1 MHLGLKKGL
10 CSRNK
15 KRDHVQFCLKMRY
28 GCYAERPEYFIWGIN
43 GPRKCVPGYML
54 GSFIKIYNI
63 PVQICKET
71 EYETS
76 VLFI

>member
-1 MHLGLKKGL
+1 MACVQGI
-10 CSRNK
+10 
-15 KRDHVQFCLKMRY
+15 KRDYVQFCLKMSYGY
-28 GCYAERPEYFIWGIN
+28 GCCAERPEYFIWEIN

-54 GSFIKIYNI
+54 GRFIKTYNI

-76 VLFI
+76 VLFM